1 MSTSVTSKANHLM
14 RRELRLDIS
23 APLRDAQ
30 PMVGRGRALFFLYL
44 QGAAESSRTSITLTC
59 EHGHTGERDPEERES
74 RDLHPYVI
82 GDVLNDKSLIGDES
96 YRTDTKRLQ
105 EPSGFIL
112 QSLKI
117 G

>member
-1 MSTSVTSKANHLM
+1 MPN
-14 RRELRLDIS
+14 RWW
-23 APLRDAQ
+23 
-30 PMVGRGRALFFLYL
+30 VGAGHFFLYL

-82 GDVLNDKSLIGDES
+82 GDVLNDKSLIGDEN
-96 YRTDTKRLQ
+96 YWTDTKRLQ

-112 QSLKI
+112 QSLWAPCQKNPARAEPRPAQ
-117 G
+117 